1 MKMSQNLQKIH
12 LKKEQKYLGHTVMS
26 EHNRIVALVILQGQ
40 QTRFL
45 GQVVCVTND
54 VSRYVWF
61 SHDLLLAEHTVKYPS
76 EIRDASLLKEKVIS
90 CQKHNDKFPCNI
102 DFEETNS

>member
-1 MKMSQNLQKIH
+1 
-12 LKKEQKYLGHTVMS
+12 MS

-45 GQVVCVTND
+45 GQVLRVTND

-61 SHDLLLAEHTVKYPS
+61 G
-76 EIRDASLLKEKVIS
+76 RDSLVGRVPA
-90 CQKHNDKFPCNI
+90 DA
-102 DFEETNS
+102 

>member
-1 MKMSQNLQKIH
+1 
-12 LKKEQKYLGHTVMS
+12 MS

-76 EIRDASLLKEKVIS
+76 EIRGTNLHKDKIIS
-90 CQKHNDKFPCNI
+90 WQEFNDKFSCNK
-102 DFEETNS
+102 DFKETNF